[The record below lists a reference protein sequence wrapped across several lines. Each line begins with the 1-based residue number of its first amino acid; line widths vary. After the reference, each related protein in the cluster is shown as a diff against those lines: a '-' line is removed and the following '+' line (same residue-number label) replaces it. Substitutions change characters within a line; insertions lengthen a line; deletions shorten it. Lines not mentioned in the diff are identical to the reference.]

1 MLCAYPEFAE
11 KTETITLRIGNSAI
25 GIWNSEDETWDFTT
39 ELNSFGD
46 SLPVTAT
53 VKMKGNTS
61 ETTLPYMIIPT
72 TDTLS
77 VEEGILYSITFTV
90 IDKPQLRLVVLPLDE
105 SLSDAVGETRG
116 FVYLGNKLFGWGSL
130 NNTSGWDHTYYVSF
144 RDGEV
149 IDINAWQGYMDA
161 EDIIHKSEPQTVKIV
176 SASPTVTISDSEI
189 KTVYLQVKSLEDDDT
204 FRYMDI
210 SNYDGSFYY
219 CEYGGDYDLDATIS
233 QLGTVDKILNYTGGT
248 GQTNPYIS
256 TNKSGEMWVSVAAQ
270 FSSFDQDL
278 LETNSTGIFEGHTY
292 FKKGYFAYDL
302 DYENSNLIFAEL
314 AIFLN
319 KETGELS
326 SVQIRKITNSEALAS
341 GDYATT
347 YFMTPSFVVNEE

>member
-1 MLCAYPEFAE
+1 
-11 KTETITLRIGNSAI
+11 
-25 GIWNSEDETWDFTT
+25 
-39 ELNSFGD
+39 
-46 SLPVTAT
+46 
-53 VKMKGNTS
+53 
-61 ETTLPYMIIPT
+61 
-72 TDTLS
+72 
-77 VEEGILYSITFTV
+77 
-90 IDKPQLRLVVLPLDE
+90 
-105 SLSDAVGETRG
+105 
-116 FVYLGNKLFGWGSL
+116 
-130 NNTSGWDHTYYVSF
+130 
-144 RDGEV
+144 
-149 IDINAWQGYMDA
+149 
-161 EDIIHKSEPQTVKIV
+161 
-176 SASPTVTISDSEI
+176 
-189 KTVYLQVKSLEDDDT
+189 
-204 FRYMDI
+204 
-210 SNYDGSFYY
+210 
-219 CEYGGDYDLDATIS
+219 
-233 QLGTVDKILNYTGGT
+233 VDKILNYTGGT